1 MSIFSNNPDEFNE
14 KEKRAQEVAEEINKN
29 PKRVPDVTQ
38 EELQNHIIRE
48 SIKNSYSDEPD
59 FE

>member
-1 MSIFSNNPDEFNE
+1 MSMFNNSPDEFDE

-48 SIKNSYSDEPD
+48 SIKHSYSDDPE
-59 FE
+59 F